1 MLSSADKPITEKQR
15 RVLDAAMEVF
25 AEQGYSA
32 TSTSE
37 IAKRAGVAAG
47 TVFRFYRTKKELL
60 IGVVAPLF
68 RRFVAP
74 SLVREF
80 GDLLEADYADLEA
93 FLRAVLEDRLEFVR
107 RHRRV
112 LRIALQ
118 ETPLHKELQVLWN
131 ESVIDQ
137 LQPMVLA
144 AVERFQERGLVID
157 LPPETVAR
165 TVSSIFAG
173 YAVQRFF
180 VEWERDWDDAAEVDA
195 MVLLLARALAPR
207 P

>member
-1 MLSSADKPITEKQR
+1 LLNLSDKPITEKQR
-15 RVLDAAMEVF
+15 RVLDAAMDVF

-74 SLVREF
+74 SLVKEF
-80 GDLLEADYADLEA
+80 GDLLGADYEDLEA
-93 FLRAVLEDRLEFVR
+93 FLRTVVEDRLEFVR

-112 LRIALQ
+112 VRIALQ
-118 ETPLHKELQVLWN
+118 ETPLHPELRTLWN
-131 ESVIDQ
+131 DSVIHQ
-137 LQPMVLA
+137 LKPLVLA
-144 AVERFQERGLVID
+144 AVERFQERDLIID

-165 TVSSIFAG
+165 TVSSLFAG

-180 VEWERDWDDAAEVDA
+180 VERERDWDDAAEVDA
-195 MVLLLARALAPR
+195 MVLLLSRALAPLG
-207 P
+207 

>member
-1 MLSSADKPITEKQR
+1 MSDKPITEKQR

-74 SLVREF
+74 SLVKEF
-80 GDLLEADYADLEA
+80 GDLLDAEYEDLES
-93 FLRAVLEDRLEFVR
+93 FLRAVFEDRLEFVR

-112 LRIALQ
+112 IRIALQ
-118 ETPLHKELQVLWN
+118 ETPLHKELRTLWN
-131 ESVIDQ
+131 DSVVDQ
-137 LQPMVLA
+137 MKPMVLA
-144 AVERFQERGLVID
+144 TVERFQERGLVIG

-165 TVSSIFAG
+165 TVSSLFAG

-180 VEWERDWDDAAEVDA
+180 IERERDWDDGVELDA
-195 MVLLLARALAPR
+195 MVLLLSRALASR
-207 P
+207 G